1 MRRVE
6 GEQKGKRE
14 EQEAGGCEMATGG
27 WVPTIGASVPIMTS
41 SCYEFTGRVGINV
54 SVAQC
59 LAMKCVLI

>member
-14 EQEAGGCEMATGG
+14 EQEAGGCEMATG
-27 WVPTIGASVPIMTS
+27 WVPTISASVPIMTS